1 MVVSYSL
8 IHPGVVVFDETRIG
22 IVYKCSCKKFN
33 GDLYGIMSGIISKE
47 IINYKVPLRN
57 SRKPNEPRPQL
68 GKYEIPHLL
77 QNLTVEISAYK
88 EYIPKAKEKEKVE
101 LVIGNIEMTLS
112 IKMLYINFIDKIQ
125 GYYLEDFE
133 FKAKI
138 QEEKPA

>member
-8 IHPGVVVFDETRIG
+8 IHPGVVVFDKERIG

-68 GKYEIPHLL
+68 GKYEISHLL
-77 QNLTVEISAYK
+77 QNLKVEISAYK
-88 EYIPKAKEKEKVE
+88 EYIPNKKEKVE

-112 IKMLYINFIDKIQ
+112 IKMLYINFIEKIQ

>member
-1 MVVSYSL
+1 MVVSYGL
-8 IHPGVVVFDETRIG
+8 IHPGVILFDKKQMG
-22 IVYKCSCKKFN
+22 IVYKCSCKKYN
-33 GDLYGIMSGIISKE
+33 EDLYGTMSGIISKE
-47 IINYKVPLRN
+47 IINYKEFLRN
-57 SRKPNEPRPQL
+57 PQKRSEPRQQL

-88 EYIPKAKEKEKVE
+88 EYIPKEKEKVE
-101 LVIGNIEMTLS
+101 LVIGNIEITLS

>member
-8 IHPGVVVFDETRIG
+8 IHPGVVLYDKARVG

-33 GDLYGIMSGIISKE
+33 GDLYGTMSGIISKD
-47 IINYKVPLRN
+47 IINYKEPLRN
-57 SRKPNEPRPQL
+57 PRKPSEPRLQL

-88 EYIPKAKEKEKVE
+88 EYIPNKKEKVE

-112 IKMLYINFIDKIQ
+112 IKMLYINFIEKIQ